1 MPLREYTAAPGV
13 ADNEQD
19 RVGVAGV
26 AWALMPRHPSIVVL
40 PQFLVVRASG
50 FDDGEPSSGFRD
62 YF

>member
-19 RVGVAGV
+19 RVSVAGV

-50 FDDGEPSSGFRD
+50 FDDGEASSEFRD